1 MTTILMNRLPL
12 QSQKIEHFW
21 KQVKKRVD
29 KEVALGTK
37 WLTLSRW
44 LSLMLEH
51 MESPSTSAVA
61 SINFSID
68 VDFNPLPTAE
78 AALSE
83 MKIDDKLA
91 TVQSKKGGPSGVA
104 PGGVTPGGGDK
115 RAPTIPAG
123 RTMRPIFKPEAWKA
137 ACTRMN
143 SSIGDKNGKKPC
155 GNYFITQ
162 GFCPWPTNCPYHH
175 ESTAWLEL
183 ARLPTQRASSRRPF
197 FDKGRRRQAQAR
209 WQIGN

>member
-12 QSQKIEHFW
+12 QSQKIDHFW

-29 KEVALGTK
+29 KEVSLGTK

-44 LSLMLEH
+44 LSLMLED

-61 SINFSID
+61 SITFSID
-68 VDFNPLPTAE
+68 VEFNPLPAAE

-91 TVQSKKGGPSGVA
+91 SLNSRKGGPSGVKPDA
-104 PGGVTPGGGDK
+104 KTTDVVDK
-115 RAPTIPAG
+115 RAPTIPPG
-123 RTMRPIFKPEAWKA
+123 QMMRPIFKPEAWKA

-143 SSIGDKNGKKPC
+143 TTIGDKNGKKPC

-162 GFCPWPTNCPYHH
+162 GFCPWPDSCTKHH
-175 ESTAWLEL
+175 DGVAGACSPPDTERQTDG
-183 ARLPTQRASSRRPF
+183 PSSH
-197 FDKGRRRQAQAR
+197 KGGGGKRKR
-209 WQIGN
+209 GGK

>member
-12 QSQKIEHFW
+12 QSQKIDHFW

-68 VDFNPLPTAE
+68 IDFNPLAAAE

-91 TVQSKKGGPSGVA
+91 TVTKKGGPSGVA
-104 PGGVTPGGGDK
+104 ATSKTPGGVD
-115 RAPTIPAG
+115 RSRVPTIPAG
-123 RTMRPIFKPEAWKA
+123 RTLRPVFKPEAWKA
-137 ACTRMN
+137 ACSRMN
-143 SSIGDKNGKKPC
+143 TTIGDKNGKKPC
-155 GNYFITQ
+155 ANYFITQ
-162 GFCPWPTNCPYHH
+162 GFCPFPTTCPHH
-175 ESTAWLEL
+175 HDGVAGACSPPDTERQADPPSYSA
-183 ARLPTQRASSRRPF
+183 
-197 FDKGRRRQAQAR
+197 KGRGGKRKHGGR
-209 WQIGN
+209 